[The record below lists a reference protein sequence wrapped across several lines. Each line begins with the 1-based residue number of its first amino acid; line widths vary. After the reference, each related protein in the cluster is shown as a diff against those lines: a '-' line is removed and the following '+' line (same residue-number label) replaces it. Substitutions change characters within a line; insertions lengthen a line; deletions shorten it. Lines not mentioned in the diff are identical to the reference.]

1 MVPRLQ
7 VVRGT
12 RWARGGDR
20 RDGSGMIRRKLLRNM
35 PGKQSEGSGPLRH
48 SESVRR
54 VPRNTCRGTS
64 RLQVVRGTRW
74 AQGGARRDGSGM
86 IRRKLLRNMLGKQS
100 EPVAG
105 AV

>member
-1 MVPRLQ
+1 MVP
-7 VVRGT
+7 
-12 RWARGGDR
+12 
-20 RDGSGMIRRKLLRNM
+20 
-35 PGKQSEGSGPLRH
+35 
-48 SESVRR
+48 
-54 VPRNTCRGTS
+54 

>member
-35 PGKQSEGSGPLRH
+35 
-48 SESVRR
+48 
-54 VPRNTCRGTS
+54 
-64 RLQVVRGTRW
+64 
-74 AQGGARRDGSGM
+74 
-86 IRRKLLRNMLGKQS
+86 LGKQS
-100 EPVAG
+100 EASGPLRRVACRAIRAGEPAGCRSSAAPGGPRG
-105 AV
+105 APGGTDPA